1 MPETVA
7 PLLSET
13 IEIAAPPERVW
24 ALVQDLPRMSRWS
37 PQVWRSFLRT
47 PGPVR
52 LGSQLV
58 NINRRGWQAW
68 PTQSKVVR
76 FTPYEEIAFRIKE
89 NKSIWSYTLT
99 PTDDGGTRVVHERV
113 VPDGISQISL
123 RLTKVAF
130 GGQDAFGAELV
141 DGMRETLRR
150 IKEECEQ

>member
-7 PLLSET
+7 PLLSES

-37 PQVWRSFLRT
+37 PQVVRSVLRT

-58 NINRRGWQAW
+58 NVNRRGWQVW
-68 PTQSKVVR
+68 PTRSKVVR
-76 FTPYEEIAFRIKE
+76 FTPYEEIAFRVKE
-89 NKSIWSYTLT
+89 NGSIWSYTLH
-99 PTDDGGTRVVHERV
+99 PTADGGTRLVHERV
-113 VPDGISQISL
+113 VPDGLSAISL
-123 RLTKVAF
+123 RLTKLAF
-130 GGQDAFGAELV
+130 GGQEAFGEELV

-150 IKEECEQ
+150 IKAECKQ